1 MDLSNALKSHLSNM
15 YRLAMCDED
24 FDLSEQMLLMQIA
37 EEHGISSE
45 ELSQLVIDGN
55 EKPVIPERIEERI
68 THLYDLARIAW
79 ADGIVKPE
87 ERSMLTSFA
96 LRYQFLPENIDDIVA
111 YFLQAVKEQRT
122 IESIIAEFH
131 AP

>member
-55 EKPVIPERIEERI
+55 ENPVIPERIEERI

-79 ADGIVKPE
+79 ADGVVKPE
-87 ERSMLTSFA
+87 ERSMLANFA
-96 LRYQFLPENIDDIVA
+96 LRYQFLPENVDDIVA

-122 IESIIAEFH
+122 IESIITEFH